1 MDILVDEIFQKYS
14 NNQEE
19 LTFEEWSQWFI
30 NLEGMKE
37 VLDMKPH
44 GGVKGANNSRLHQSS
59 SVGRNN
65 GPSHSQTRKGGAE
78 RGSH

>member
-1 MDILVDEIFQKYS
+1 MDLVVEEIFQKYS

-19 LTFEEWSQWFI
+19 LTFDEWQQWFI

-44 GGVKGANNSRLHQSS
+44 
-59 SVGRNN
+59 
-65 GPSHSQTRKGGAE
+65 
-78 RGSH
+78 

>member
-1 MDILVDEIFQKYS
+1 LVVEEIFQKYS

-19 LTFEEWSQWFI
+19 LTFDEWQQWFI

-44 GGVKGANNSRLHQSS
+44 RSGTGTGFDDNSSE
-59 SVGRNN
+59 RN
-65 GPSHSQTRKGGAE
+65 
-78 RGSH
+78 

>member
-1 MDILVDEIFQKYS
+1 MDLVVEEIFQKYS

-19 LTFEEWSQWFI
+19 LTFDEWQQWFI

-44 GGVKGANNSRLHQSS
+44 WAGGGGEDNSSERNKSSNRNNS
-59 SVGRNN
+59 
-65 GPSHSQTRKGGAE
+65 
-78 RGSH
+78 